1 MNVYFPVLHTVVNY
15 VYEMQEPHT
24 WLTHHVAQAA
34 VGMKALKH
42 GPSNQGKEVER
53 LGQDISSGKKG
64 DNALLCCRKE
74 GRS

>member
-1 MNVYFPVLHTVVNY
+1 MHTHTHTNALYMNVYFPVLHTVVNY

-42 GPSNQGKEVER
+42 GPSNQGKESNV
-53 LGQDISSGKKG
+53 
-64 DNALLCCRKE
+64 
-74 GRS
+74 